1 MLSAQAATVPS
12 VVLHK
17 MYIKYNFSLIQFI
30 ASILCPVLSLDS
42 QLKFSLV
49 SNIQIRMG
57 SYVEHENVKT
67 IIGIDLGTTYSCV
80 AAYHDGQVQI
90 IANDQGNRIT
100 PSWVAFTDSERL
112 IGEAAKNQAATNAPC
127 TIFDIKRLMGK
138 QFNDPEVRRDIK
150 FFPYKVVEKDSNPY
164 IQMKMRDAE
173 EKLFRP
179 EEISAMILGKMK
191 ETAEAFLGKEIR
203 DAVITVPAYFNDAQ
217 RQATKHAG
225 TIAGL
230 NVVRLINEPTA
241 AAMAYGLD
249 NKGVKKNILVY
260 DLGGGTFDVSILTID
275 DGVFE
280 VRATCGDTHLG
291 GEDFDR
297 NVMDYFI
304 ELIRKSHH
312 RDISEDNKALGKL
325 RRECERAKRILS
337 SGYEV
342 RVEIESLFDGVEFS
356 ERLTRAK
363 FEELNMELF
372 KKTLELVRWALR
384 DACLKT
390 SNIDEIVLVGGST
403 RIPKIRQLLKDLFD
417 GKEPNK
423 GINPD
428 EAVAYGAAIQSGIL
442 SGVGGKHT
450 EDIVLLDVTP
460 LSLGVRAEVDHRMVK
475 VIKRNTVIPTRKS
488 KTFTT
493 LEDNETSIRF
503 EVYEGEGE
511 FAKDCHQLGW
521 FVLDGV
527 QRAPMGVPQMLVTF
541 NIDANGILQVT
552 AQDKKTKKSAS
563 IVINNRRGC
572 LSQEELE
579 RMMGEAKRFGEEDR
593 IARQRIEAK
602 NELETYLY
610 DMKSKTSELE
620 KLADKIDSHGKESIE
635 SAVDKAF
642 EWFDENPNAKKD
654 EYEEKMMEVEVIW
667 THFVEKAKGTS
678 PSIEYRLQ

>member
-1 MLSAQAATVPS
+1 MQFESNS
-12 VVLHK
+12 K
-17 MYIKYNFSLIQFI
+17 YFYIWS
-30 ASILCPVLSLDS
+30 S
-42 QLKFSLV
+42 
-49 SNIQIRMG
+49 IRMG
-57 SYVEHENVKT
+57 SNVDT

-80 AAYHDGQVQI
+80 AAYRDGQVQI

-112 IGEAAKNQAATNAPC
+112 IGEAAKNQATSNVSR

-191 ETAEAFLGKEIR
+191 ETAKAFLGKEIR

-356 ERLTRAK
+356 ELLTRAK
-363 FEELNMELF
+363 FEELNMELC
-372 KKTLELVRWALR
+372 KKTLKPVKWALQ

-390 SNIDEIVLVGGST
+390 SDIDEIVLVGGST
-403 RIPKIRQLLKDLFD
+403 RIPKIQQLLKDLFD

-442 SGVGGKHT
+442 SGVSGKQT

-460 LSLGVRAEVDHRMVK
+460 LSLGVRAEVNNRMVK
-475 VIKRNTVIPTRKS
+475 FIRRNTVIPMRKS

-493 LEDNETSIRF
+493 LEDNQTQIRF
-503 EVYEGEGE
+503 DVKQSTTFCKFSDRCFSSILLGEPEV
-511 FAKDCHQLGW
+511 
-521 FVLDGV
+521 
-527 QRAPMGVPQMLVTF
+527 LVTF

-552 AQDKKTKKSAS
+552 AQDKKTRKSAS
-563 IVINNRRGC
+563 IVINNLKGC
-572 LSQEELE
+572 LREEELE
-579 RMMGEAKRFGEEDR
+579 RMVGEAKQFAEEDR

-602 NELETYLY
+602 NELETYLH

-620 KLADKIDSHGKESIE
+620 KLADKIDSYSKESIE
-635 SAVDKAF
+635 SAVDKAL
-642 EWFDENPNAKKD
+642 EWFDKNPNANKD
-654 EYEEKMMEVEVIW
+654 EYKKKMMEVEVIW
-667 THFVEKAKGTS
+667 THFAEKAKG
-678 PSIEYRLQ
+678 P

>member
-1 MLSAQAATVPS
+1 MSNSSKLKVVSFPSDETSFNRRVRGHTFAPLLIVLTVTGYKS
-12 VVLHK
+12 QTNTTKNGGDVYDDVGILGVAWAFGG
-17 MYIKYNFSLIQFI
+17 MIFILVCYIV
-30 ASILCPVLSLDS
+30 SIS
-42 QLKFSLV
+42 
-49 SNIQIRMG
+49 
-57 SYVEHENVKT
+57 
-67 IIGIDLGTTYSCV
+67 GIDLGTAYSCV
-80 AAYHDGQVQI
+80 AAYRDGQVQI

-112 IGEAAKNQAATNAPC
+112 IGEAAKNQATTNVSC

-138 QFNDPEVRRDIK
+138 QFNDPEVRGDIK
-150 FFPYKVVEKDSNPY
+150 FFPYKVVEKDGNPC

-179 EEISAMILGKMK
+179 EEISALILGKMK
-191 ETAEAFLGKEIR
+191 ETAEAFLGKKIR

-241 AAMAYGLD
+241 AAIAYGL
-249 NKGVKKNILVY
+249 NNIRGKKNILVY

-275 DGVFE
+275 DGIFE
-280 VRATCGDTHLG
+280 VCATCGDTHLG

-297 NVMDYFI
+297 NVNYFI
-304 ELIRKSHH
+304 ELIRKKHH
-312 RDISEDNKALGKL
+312 RDISEDNKTLGKL

-356 ERLTRAK
+356 ELLTRAK

-372 KKTLELVRWALR
+372 KKTLKPVRWALQ

-390 SNIDEIVLVGGST
+390 SDIDEIVLVGGST
-403 RIPKIRQLLKDLFD
+403 RIPKIQQLLKDLFD

-442 SGVGGKHT
+442 SGVSGKQT

-460 LSLGVRAEVDHRMVK
+460 LGLGVRAEVNNRMVK
-475 VIKRNTVIPTRKS
+475 FIRRNTVTPMRKS

-493 LEDNETSIRF
+493 LEDNQTQIRF
-503 EVYEGEGE
+503 DVYEGECE
-511 FAKDCHQLGW
+511 FARDCHLLGG
-521 FVLDGV
+521 FDLEGIP
-527 QRAPMGVPQMLVTF
+527 RAPICYEVIGQDYNKIFCRGEPEVLVTF
-541 NIDANGILQVT
+541 NIDAN
-552 AQDKKTKKSAS
+552 
-563 IVINNRRGC
+563 
-572 LSQEELE
+572 
-579 RMMGEAKRFGEEDR
+579 EEDR

-602 NELETYLY
+602 NELETYLH
-610 DMKSKTSELE
+610 DMKSKMSELE
-620 KLADKIDSHGKESIE
+620 KLADKIDSYSKESIE
-635 SAVDKAF
+635 NAVDKAL
-642 EWFDENPNAKKD
+642 EWFDKNPNANKD
-654 EYEEKMMEVEVIW
+654 EYKKKMMEVEVIW
-667 THFVEKAKGTS
+667 THFAEKAKG
-678 PSIEYRLQ
+678 P

>member
-1 MLSAQAATVPS
+1 M
-12 VVLHK
+12 
-17 MYIKYNFSLIQFI
+17 
-30 ASILCPVLSLDS
+30 DS
-42 QLKFSLV
+42 
-49 SNIQIRMG
+49 
-57 SYVEHENVKT
+57 NVDT

-80 AAYHDGQVQI
+80 AAYRDGQVQI

-112 IGEAAKNQAATNAPC
+112 IGEAAKNQATTNVSR
-127 TIFDIKRLMGK
+127 TIFDIKMLAALETIWCFIILFLFYLFSPFAR
-138 QFNDPEVRRDIK
+138 FNDPEVRRDIK
-150 FFPYKVVEKDSNPY
+150 FFPYKDVEKDGNPC
-164 IQMKMRDAE
+164 IQIKMRDAE

-191 ETAEAFLGKEIR
+191 ETAEAFLGKKIR

-230 NVVRLINEPTA
+230 NVVRLINEPIMA
-241 AAMAYGLD
+241 IAYGL
-249 NKGVKKNILVY
+249 NNIGRKKNILVY

-275 DGVFE
+275 DGIFE
-280 VRATCGDTHLG
+280 VCATCGDTHLG

-304 ELIRKSHH
+304 ELIRKKHH

-356 ERLTRAK
+356 ELLTRAK

-372 KKTLELVRWALR
+372 KKTLKPVRWALQ

-390 SNIDEIVLVGGST
+390 SDIDEIVL
-403 RIPKIRQLLKDLFD
+403 DLFD

-423 GINPD
+423 GINTD

-442 SGVGGKHT
+442 SGVSGKQT

-460 LSLGVRAEVDHRMVK
+460 LSLGVRAEVNNRMVK
-475 VIKRNTVIPTRKS
+475 IIKRNTVIPMRKS

-493 LEDNETSIRF
+493 LEDNQTQIRF
-503 EVYEGEGE
+503 DVYEGECE
-511 FAKDCHQLGW
+511 FARDCHLLGG
-521 FVLDGV
+521 FNLEGIP
-527 QRAPMGVPQMLVTF
+527 RAPVGEPEVLVTF

-552 AQDKKTKKSAS
+552 AQDKKTRKSTS
-563 IVINNRRGC
+563 IVINNLKGC
-572 LSQEELE
+572 LREKELE
-579 RMMGEAKRFGEEDR
+579 RMVGEAKQFAGEDR
-593 IARQRIEAK
+593 IA
-602 NELETYLY
+602 
-610 DMKSKTSELE
+610 
-620 KLADKIDSHGKESIE
+620 
-635 SAVDKAF
+635 
-642 EWFDENPNAKKD
+642 
-654 EYEEKMMEVEVIW
+654 
-667 THFVEKAKGTS
+667 
-678 PSIEYRLQ
+678 